1 MLPNII
7 SMIMLKNM
15 TTPNIETL
23 ILIGF
28 NVFIL
33 FLVCYLEWVN
43 KEHNKT
49 KLDFLNLKYKELL
62 GQLNQIS
69 GAIDEYRNKKVQ
81 IQSEYE
87 NVQEHLAK
95 LREELQKHRRY
106 IKMLKQNQVQRI
118 VVDFDSHKKVLQ
130 KINTQLKDLS

>member
-1 MLPNII
+1 
-7 SMIMLKNM
+7 M
-15 TTPNIETL
+15 TTLNIETSVLLFINFGL
-23 ILIGF
+23 IAL
-28 NVFIL
+28 L
-33 FLVCYLEWVN
+33 FYSEWII
-43 KEHNKT
+43 KEHSKT
-49 KLDFLNLKYKELL
+49 RIDFLNLKYKELL

-69 GAIDEYRNKKVQ
+69 SAIDEYRSKKVQ

-106 IKMLKQNQVQRI
+106 IKILKQNQVQRI
-118 VVDFDSHKKVLQ
+118 VIDFDSHKKVLQ

>member
-1 MLPNII
+1 
-7 SMIMLKNM
+7 M

>member
-49 KLDFLNLKYKELL
+49 SIDFLNLKHKEML

-106 IKMLKQNQVQRI
+106 IKILKQNQVQRF

>member
-1 MLPNII
+1 
-7 SMIMLKNM
+7 M
-15 TTPNIETL
+15 TTLNIETSVLLFINFGL
-23 ILIGF
+23 IAL
-28 NVFIL
+28 L
-33 FLVCYLEWVN
+33 FYSEWIS
-43 KEHNKT
+43 KEHSKT
-49 KLDFLNLKYKELL
+49 KFDFLNLKYKELL

-69 GAIDEYRNKKVQ
+69 GAIDEYRSKKVQ

-95 LREELQKHRRY
+95 LREESQTHRRY

>member
-1 MLPNII
+1 
-7 SMIMLKNM
+7 M
-15 TTPNIETL
+15 TTPNIDTL
-23 ILIGF
+23 ILASLNAGLI
-28 NVFIL
+28 IL
-33 FLVCYLEWVN
+33 LFYFEWINSNN
-43 KEHNKT
+43 KKT
-49 KLDFLNLKYKELL
+49 RIDFLNLKYKELL
-62 GQLNQIS
+62 GQINQIS
-69 GAIDEYRNKKVQ
+69 GAIDEYRSKKVQ

-106 IKMLKQNQVQRI
+106 IKILKQNQVQRF